1 MKGYKKIIFLVI
13 IATTMSFA
21 TLKQDETATCFPQ
34 KIAAVYYQ
42 KWVGGIKGAGG
53 GIHFHIKFK
62 KPLLATIQLKKI
74 YFQQQEAT
82 VQKESEG
89 VYVAHFRKK
98 PKSDDLILDA
108 NPATEYGNEPLI
120 IAKPKFDIKP
130 NEAILEYTENNK
142 KMFFKIKKIKEI
154 PMIAYP

>member
-1 MKGYKKIIFLVI
+1 MLLAI
-13 IATTMSFA
+13 IATTMSFS
-21 TLKQDETATCFPQ
+21 TLNQDDTTTCFPQ

-53 GIHFHIKFK
+53 GTHFHIKFK
-62 KPLLATIQLKKI
+62 KPLLATIQLGKI

-89 VYVAHFRKK
+89 VYVAHFRKD
-98 PKSDDLILDA
+98 PNPNDFILNA
-108 NPATEYGNEPLI
+108 NPTTEYGNEPPI
-120 IAKPKFDIKP
+120 ITKPKFDLKP

-142 KMFFKIKKIKEI
+142 KRFFKIKKIKEI